1 MVLTRSKL
9 IVHREGQIN
18 PGMATEKIYLPFD
31 VYGLI
36 ELTQRPV
43 GRLVMLT
50 PQVKRLRLGEVK
62 SLV

>member
-43 GRLVMLT
+43 GRPIVLI
-50 PQVKRLRLGEVK
+50 PQVRRLTLGEVK
-62 SLV
+62 SLI

>member
-1 MVLTRSKL
+1 MLLTHSKL
-9 IVHREGQIN
+9 IIHKEGQIN

-31 VYGLI
+31 VCGLI

>member
-43 GRLVMLT
+43 GRPIVLI